1 MGATWNVEPAHDLDI
16 AASLECAVTGVV
28 KNDRPSGGS
37 VVTLK
42 GPVGFAVSF
51 IHGQKPAPE
60 LPRTYAGPAEVHAY
74 RRREGIQRLS
84 CMKSLLPMNLP
95 RECWGYSMLTHETE
109 LLLRRRN
116 TSSNINNPPLQLRS
130 AKHGH
135 PAPEPLL
142 AAREKAT
149 RIAGVLAGMFWVARS
164 LIIGLTSLASF

>member
-1 MGATWNVEPAHDLDI
+1 MHID
-16 AASLECAVTGVV
+16 
-28 KNDRPSGGS
+28 
-37 VVTLK
+37 
-42 GPVGFAVSF
+42 
-51 IHGQKPAPE
+51 
-60 LPRTYAGPAEVHAY
+60 
-74 RRREGIQRLS
+74 EGKEYS
-84 CMKSLLPMNLP
+84 DYHMKSLLPMNLP